1 MTGKATPPRL
11 NPRTDRMR
19 ADSVRPGHVLMES
32 DEHPAVVVRVAY
44 PSGGVTF
51 WCRFT
56 WQATHEPAWPHG
68 PFHPA
73 APIDISK
80 ER

>member
-1 MTGKATPPRL
+1 MTGGATTSML
-11 NPRTDRMR
+11 NPRTERIR

-32 DEHPAVVVRVAY
+32 DEHPAVVIRANQHH
-44 PSGGVTF
+44 GEVTF

-80 ER
+80 E